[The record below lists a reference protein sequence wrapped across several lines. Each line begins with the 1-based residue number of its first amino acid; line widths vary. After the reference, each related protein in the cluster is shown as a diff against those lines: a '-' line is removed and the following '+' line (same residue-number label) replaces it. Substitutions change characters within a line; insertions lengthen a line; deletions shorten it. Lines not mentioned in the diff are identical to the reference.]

1 MLRLTNSYPV
11 SFMNHKLY
19 IYDFCFFFVIFTG
32 AFYESSHIGD
42 KRYLFCLSLLGRGD
56 YDVSCDLFRYLIR
69 PPIDFASSSFC
80 RFHSYCKQA

>member
-1 MLRLTNSYPV
+1 MIFAFL
-11 SFMNHKLY
+11 
-19 IYDFCFFFVIFTG
+19 VIFTG

-80 RFHSYCKQA
+80 QFRSHCKQTQSLDCRFHLVLL